1 MGGFVYIMASKRNGT
16 LYIGVTSN
24 LLQRVW
30 QHREGV
36 FPGFTKTYNVKLLV
50 YYEDFGDIRDAIQR
64 EKNIKHWVRPWK
76 IDLIE
81 KSNPHWG
88 DLWPSISSFGPG

>member
-1 MGGFVYIMASKRNGT
+1 MGGFVYIMASKRDGT

-64 EKNIKHWVRPWK
+64 EKNLKHWVRQWK

-81 KSNPHWG
+81 KSNPHWA